1 MRVAIAELLRWRPER
16 ARGSG
21 GAAAAGR
28 FVTLDKVTS
37 QRPGGRRAGFPPG
50 KGLWGL
56 ARSRAALFS
65 DWLKASV
72 LGTAQLSLSSDS
84 RGRCCREM
92 SNGQFCK
99 DRHSGQAPVSK
110 MEFSVQRESRQ
121 LTPINDDLLSVCLP
135 VQPSTR
141 HTKTA
146 SSCRK

>member
-1 MRVAIAELLRWRPER
+1 MGLGVQL
-16 ARGSG
+16 
-21 GAAAAGR
+21 AAGR

-37 QRPGGRRAGFPPG
+37 QGPRGRRAGFPPG

-56 ARSRAALFS
+56 TCSRAALFS
-65 DWLKASV
+65 DWLRASV

-84 RGRCCREM
+84 RERCCREM

-99 DRHSGQAPVSK
+99 DGRSGQAPVSK

-121 LTPINDDLLSVCLP
+121 PTPVTDDLLSVCLP
-135 VQPSTR
+135 VWPSTR
-141 HTKTA
+141 HTKMA